1 MNQLELTQCGFTSHL
16 TCARSSC
23 TRRTPLRIMHA
34 QIGGLY
40 RRYSAPVRIRVKWAY
55 RRYASHGRTCGHILK
70 GVYEVNHLTYLHVN
84 LAQVCSQLAG
94 HVHDATWKTKYGLR
108 PAYGWA
114 RSANHVMLAV
124 LDRFIARR
132 ADICWTIV
140 RTKCEVVFVPEKE
153 KKYRPK
159 A

>member
-1 MNQLELTQCGFTSHL
+1 MWEPHKCGPLGSLFGTTGEVGSSPNSPQCGFTSHL

-84 LAQVCSQLAG
+84 LAQVCL
-94 HVHDATWKTKYGLR
+94 WKTRGTCEAWPMAERSEPCRPGRYSVLYR
-108 PAYGWA
+108 PACWLIGHDQRWPYGWA
-114 RSANHVMLAV
+114 
-124 LDRFIARR
+124 
-132 ADICWTIV
+132 
-140 RTKCEVVFVPEKE
+140 
-153 KKYRPK
+153 
-159 A
+159 